1 MRAMLLKSAVLL
13 TLAMP
18 AFAESLPTESLQFGW
33 LDSNQ
38 KRMEKF
44 EQYFSRGMALD
55 SIKLGK
61 KALALPE
68 GQWLIYETKTF
79 KGDIHNDE
87 TREHSGNTAGGQLH
101 LRDSKGDSE
110 IIVQVALSRDALSYW
125 LSELDAFCREGDI
138 ADTSYKAVKSQRD
151 LIKPERQSCV
161 KISAAIE
168 KDSRNGAE
176 YLGVWSAFM
185 ESREGDYVRYS
196 HFRYF
201 PLSKGQSYEQ
211 ALQQAEVKAHIA
223 QQSRWASDSKVALA
237 KQQGW

>member
-33 LDSNQ
+33 LDSNS
-38 KRMEKF
+38 KRVAKF
-44 EQYFSRGMALD
+44 EEYFSRGLALD
-55 SIKLGK
+55 SIKIGK
-61 KALALPE
+61 KALALPA
-68 GQWLIYETKTF
+68 GKWLVNESSSF
-79 KGDIHNDE
+79 KREIRNDE
-87 TREHSGNTAGGQLH
+87 TQELSGHSVDGQLM
-101 LRDSKGDSE
+101 LQDSKTHE
-110 IIVQVALSRDALSYW
+110 QIVVQLALSRDVLGHW
-125 LSELDAFCREGDI
+125 LSQLDKICQPGDV
-138 ADTSYKAVKSQRD
+138 AGTDFKLVQSQRD

-223 QQSRWASDSKVALA
+223 QQSRWASQSKTSLA
-237 KQQGW
+237 VQQGW